1 MKILITGGHLTPAL
15 AIIEKLKKEDV
26 FYVGRKYTFEGEKA
40 VSLEYQQIE
49 KLGIS
54 FFELRTGRLQRK
66 ITKHTL
72 ISLFKL
78 PPGFLRAYKIITQV
92 KPDVVLTFGSYI
104 SVPVGVVAKLM
115 GIPLVIHEQTLEA
128 GLANRIL
135 SKFAD
140 KICISFKSSE
150 KYFPKDKCILT
161 GNPIREA
168 VIAQKNTAPE
178 NNLLYISG
186 GSGGSHVVN
195 VLVEQVLEKLLRK
208 FSIIHQTGDSKQYN
222 DFERLSQLKKNLDK
236 DLSDKYTVIKFL
248 DTDSAARTIAR
259 ANLVIG
265 RSGINTV
272 TELIFLNKPALLIPL
287 SFSQKNEQL
296 KNAQFLQSLGL
307 AKVCVQEGLT
317 ADKFYESI
325 QDVAENLKDYKLKQP
340 ILINNPSEKIL
351 EVLTSVCKKKTD

>member
-26 FYVGRKYTFEGEKA
+26 FYVSRKYTFEGEKA

-49 KLGIS
+49 KLGIP

-78 PPGFLRAYKIITQV
+78 PPGFLRAYKIIKQV
-92 KPDVVLTFGSYI
+92 KPDIVLTFGSYI
-104 SVPVGVVAKLM
+104 SVPVGIVAKLM
-115 GIPLVIHEQTLEA
+115 GISLVIHEQTLEA

-140 KICISFKSSE
+140 KICISFESSE
-150 KYFPKDKCILT
+150 KYFPKAKCILT

-168 VIAQKNTAPE
+168 VTRQKNTKPE
-178 NNLLYISG
+178 KNLLYISG
-186 GSGGSHVVN
+186 GSGGSHVIN
-195 VLVEQVLEKLLRK
+195 VLVEQVLEKLLHM
-208 FSIIHQTGDSKQYN
+208 FTIIHQTGDSKQYN
-222 DFERLSQLKKNLDK
+222 DFDRLSQLKKSLGQ
-236 DLSDKYTVIKFL
+236 DLADRYEVIKFL
-248 DTDSAARTIAR
+248 DADLAASTMAR
-259 ANLVIG
+259 ASFIIG

-296 KNAQFLQSLGL
+296 KNAQFLQKLGL
-307 AKVCVQEGLT
+307 AKICVQEGLT
-317 ADKFYESI
+317 ADKFYENI
-325 QDVAENLKDYKLKQP
+325 LDIFTDLKNFKLEQS
-340 ILINNPSEKIL
+340 ILIPDSSEKIL
-351 EVLTSVCKKKTD
+351 EVLTSVCKKKAD